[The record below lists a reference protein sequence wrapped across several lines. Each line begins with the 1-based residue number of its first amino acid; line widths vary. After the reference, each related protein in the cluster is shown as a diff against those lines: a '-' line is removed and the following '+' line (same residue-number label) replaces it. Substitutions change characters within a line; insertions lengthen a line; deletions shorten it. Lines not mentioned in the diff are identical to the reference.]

1 MSKLSKLSKLTLV
14 FLAVTGVVVGACN
27 TFRGA
32 GRDVSAAGRG
42 IENAADEVQEDL
54 EDEDDDN

>member
-1 MSKLSKLSKLTLV
+1 MSKLSRLTLIL
-14 FLAVTGVVVGACN
+14 LAVAGVTVGACN

-42 IENAADEVQEDL
+42 IENAADEVQEEL
-54 EDEDDDN
+54 EDDDDN

>member
-1 MSKLSKLSKLTLV
+1 MNKSIKYAVLLIV
-14 FLAVTGVVVGACN
+14 LAGVTVGACN

-42 IENAADEVQEDL
+42 IENAADEVQEEL
-54 EDEDDDN
+54 EDEN